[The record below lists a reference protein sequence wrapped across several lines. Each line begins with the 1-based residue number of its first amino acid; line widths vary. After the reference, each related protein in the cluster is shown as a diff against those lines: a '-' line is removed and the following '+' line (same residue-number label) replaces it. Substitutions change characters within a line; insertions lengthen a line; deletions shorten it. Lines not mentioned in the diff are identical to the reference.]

1 MCRSL
6 RISRTAS
13 MRIRSPRGSSTYRSG
28 CERRSTRAC
37 PPSSSEA
44 KATAVARLPTPAGP
58 WKRYAC
64 AGPSAS
70 AAASRR
76 FASPCSGRLSKAVKD
91 LAPDLVR
98 WAAAVDG
105 DDPVGKELRDLAVG
119 AVDARAE
126 VVVLAL
132 DPVPA
137 RRHPARGELRVD
149 KEQVRAIREHS
160 ARRVQVEL
168 QDALEAEAARDPLVG
183 ERGVEV
189 AVADD
194 VRPAGERRRDHGLD
208 ELGAGRGKERRL
220 GPRGHVAL
228 VQEHLADAFT
238 ELGSA
243 RLAREDDLTAVR
255 RESLRE

>member
-1 MCRSL
+1 MCRSR

-13 MRIRSPRGSSTYRSG
+13 IRICSPSGSSTYRSG
-28 CERRSTRAC
+28 CVRRPTRGS
-37 PPSSSEA
+37 PPRSSEPNA
-44 KATAVARLPTPAGP
+44 SASARFPTPAGP

-76 FASPCSGRLSKAVKD
+76 FASACSGRLSKAVKD

-105 DDPVGKELRDLAVG
+105 DDAVGKELRELAVG

-137 RRHPARGELRVD
+137 RRHAAGGELRVYE
-149 KEQVRAIREHS
+149 EQVRAIREHC
-160 ARRVQVEL
+160 ARRLQVEL
-168 QDALEAEAARDPLVG
+168 
-183 ERGVEV
+183 
-189 AVADD
+189 
-194 VRPAGERRRDHGLD
+194 
-208 ELGAGRGKERRL
+208 
-220 GPRGHVAL
+220 
-228 VQEHLADAFT
+228 
-238 ELGSA
+238 
-243 RLAREDDLTAVR
+243 EDSPEPSIPSKVTNT
-255 RESLRE
+255 